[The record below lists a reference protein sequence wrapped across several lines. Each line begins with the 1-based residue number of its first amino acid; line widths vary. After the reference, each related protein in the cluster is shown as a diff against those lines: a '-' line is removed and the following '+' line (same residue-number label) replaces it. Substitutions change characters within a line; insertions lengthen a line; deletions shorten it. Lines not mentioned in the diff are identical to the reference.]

1 MGTNLNTATE
11 VPVNLGERSYKIVI
25 APEAIDEV
33 ASVVSK
39 AVATSH
45 LVVVSDSNVAPIYLD
60 QITQQLAGQFERVDN
75 IVVPA
80 GEPSKSVAQ
89 LDQLLSLIHI

>member
-11 VPVNLGERSYKIVI
+11 VPVNLGDRSYKIVI
-25 APEAIDEV
+25 APEAMDEV
-33 ASVVSK
+33 ASIVSK

-60 QITQQLAGQFERVDN
+60 QITQ
-75 IVVPA
+75 
-80 GEPSKSVAQ
+80 
-89 LDQLLSLIHI
+89 